1 MDLLERA
8 ERVVQQA
15 KALGA
20 DEVNVG
26 VSRATEVSLVR
37 RAGKV
42 EQATQATSQSVSIA
56 LLVEDRY
63 GVHSTSDLRPEALHA
78 FLVNAIAATRVLEPE
93 VERRLAPGEQCGRGS
108 SDERLDMVDAS
119 WEALTAEQRRA
130 TAEELEAR
138 VDALPGRDKVLSAT
152 VHVGD
157 SAGESVRVMSNGFVG
172 RHATTGFGIGAEM
185 TLQDTDGRRPEGYA
199 FYSAL
204 HHGDLPGLQHIAD
217 RCWERSAER
226 LGSGP
231 IASGRMPMLLDRQVA
246 GRILGVLG
254 GPLSGSELH
263 QGRSFLAGKLGTSI
277 AASNF
282 TLLDDPTIPRG
293 LGSRPWDGDAFPAK
307 PMPVIEGGV
316 LKNYYIGLYYGRKL
330 GMAPTTGAR
339 SNWVVPAGTQSPSQL
354 VAGLPRCFH
363 VTGFLGGNSNG
374 LTGDFSFGVQG
385 VLLEDGVPVKSLSE
399 MNVSGN
405 IADVLQRFVAAGN
418 DTWTYGG
425 LRTGSL
431 LFDDVS
437 FSGS

>member
-8 ERVVQQA
+8 RAIAREAQD
-15 KALGA
+15 LGA
-20 DEVNVG
+20 NEVNVG

-42 EQATQATSQSVSIA
+42 EQATQATSQSVSLA

-63 GVHSTSDLRPEALHA
+63 GVHSTSDLRPEAVRR
-78 FLVNAIAATRVLEPE
+78 FLENAIAATRVLEPE
-93 VERRLAPGEQCGRGS
+93 TERRLAPGSECGRGS
-108 SDERLDMVDAS
+108 SEESLDMDDPS
-119 WEALTAEQRRA
+119 WEALTAEARRA
-130 TAEELEAR
+130 AAEELEAR
-138 VDALPGRDKVLSAT
+138 IDALPAREKVLSAT

-157 SAGESVRVMSNGFVG
+157 SRSESARVMSNGFEGVHRG
-172 RHATTGFGIGAEM
+172 TGFGIGAEM

-204 HHGDLPGLQHIAD
+204 HHSDLPGLQHIAD
-217 RCWERSAER
+217 RAWERSAER

-231 IASGRMPMLLDRQVA
+231 MASGRFPMLLDRQVA

-263 QGRSFLAGKLGTSI
+263 QGRSFLAGKQGTRI
-277 AASNF
+277 AATGL

-293 LGSRPWDGDAFPAK
+293 LGSRAWDGDAFPAR
-307 PMPVIEGGV
+307 PMAVIREGV
-316 LKNYYIGLYYGRKL
+316 LENYYVNLYYGRKL
-330 GMAPTTGAR
+330 GVKPTTGGR
-339 SNWVVPAGTQSPSQL
+339 SNWVVPPGDRSPAEL
-354 VAGLPRCFH
+354 TAGLPRCIL

-385 VLLEDGVPVKSLSE
+385 VLLENGSPVKSLSE

-405 IADVLQRFVAAGN
+405 ISEVLERFVAAGN
-418 DTWTYGG
+418 DVWTYGG